1 MRTVR
6 TTPTVTVP
14 RVKLGSI
21 VLETQYGTSQK
32 ANEDGQGIPIL
43 RMGNITNTGHLDL
56 RDLKHV
62 VLPDGEVDKY
72 SVRKGDLLFNRTNS
86 PDLVGK
92 MAIWDRP
99 ENFAIAGYLVR
110 VRLHREIADP
120 RFVSYWFNTLEM
132 KAELRAHAKPSINM
146 SNISASELLKFD
158 VPLLPLPEQRR
169 IADVLDRAEALRAK
183 RRAALAELDGLAQSI
198 FIEMFGDPCINAK
211 QWPVHALEKLL
222 ESVTYGTSQRSS
234 LDGLLPV
241 LRMNNLT
248 YTGEM
253 DFSDLKYIN
262 LSEHDMARY
271 TVTDGDIL
279 FNRTNSAELVG
290 KTAVFCH
297 PKSMAYAGY
306 LIRLRV
312 NPQNEPDY
320 VSSLLNSRWGKS
332 CLRTMAKSIIGMANI
347 SASQIR
353 SLMVPSP
360 PLDLQQEFARRVAA
374 VERLKAVQRAS
385 LAELDA
391 LFASLQDRAFRGAL

>member
-6 TTPTVTVP
+6 TTPTVTVR

-62 VLPDGEVDKY
+62 VLPDGEFDKY

-120 RFVSYWFNTLEM
+120 RFVSYWFNTPEM

-169 IADVLDRAEALRAK
+169 IADVLDRAEALRAN
-183 RRAALAELDGLAQSI
+183 RRAALAELDGLA
-198 FIEMFGDPCINAK
+198 
-211 QWPVHALEKLL
+211 
-222 ESVTYGTSQRSS
+222 
-234 LDGLLPV
+234 
-241 LRMNNLT
+241 
-248 YTGEM
+248 
-253 DFSDLKYIN
+253 
-262 LSEHDMARY
+262 
-271 TVTDGDIL
+271 
-279 FNRTNSAELVG
+279 
-290 KTAVFCH
+290 
-297 PKSMAYAGY
+297 
-306 LIRLRV
+306 
-312 NPQNEPDY
+312 
-320 VSSLLNSRWGKS
+320 
-332 CLRTMAKSIIGMANI
+332 
-347 SASQIR
+347 
-353 SLMVPSP
+353 
-360 PLDLQQEFARRVAA
+360 RRP
-374 VERLKAVQRAS
+374 RCR
-385 LAELDA
+385 
-391 LFASLQDRAFRGAL
+391 R